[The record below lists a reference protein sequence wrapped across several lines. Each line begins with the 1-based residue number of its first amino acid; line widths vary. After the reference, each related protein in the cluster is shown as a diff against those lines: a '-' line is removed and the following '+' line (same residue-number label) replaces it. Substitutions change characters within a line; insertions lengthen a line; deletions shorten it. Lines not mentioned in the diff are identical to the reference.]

1 MTTLPSGFAR
11 AGRWLR
17 EHPLAFD
24 AALAFAVLIS
34 MICGSFAGPGT
45 GQGPTFGTRTP
56 EVFSVLLMVL
66 SASAL
71 VLRRRRPV
79 AVLAATGV
87 LSATEYVFMDPP
99 APVVMSTVVALYTVA
114 SRTDRPTTWRV
125 GLLTMGV
132 LTVAAMLFGST
143 PWYSQENLGVFAWTG
158 MASAAGD
165 AVRSRRAFVDA
176 IRERAERAERTR
188 EEEARRRVAEE
199 RLRIARDLHDVVA
212 HHIALVN
219 VQAGVAAH
227 VMDKR
232 PDQAKEALAH
242 VREASR
248 SALNELRVTVG
259 LLRQSGDPE
268 APTEP
273 APGLAVLDGLVDTFR
288 NAGLPVEVAGA
299 DRGPRLPAAVDLAAY
314 RVVQEA
320 LTNVRKHAGTGAR
333 AEVSVVRVGATAEIT
348 VLDNGRGSAARPP
361 GAGPGGGRSGGG
373 PARSGSDGGDHGSG
387 GRPDGGGH
395 GLLGMRERVTA
406 LGGTLTAGPRYGGG
420 FRVHA
425 ILPVD
430 ARTGEPEP
438 PGPAAATGER
448 R

>member
-1 MTTLPSGFAR
+1 MDRIRARHAVPLLDVTTLGTGFLR
-11 AGRWLR
+11 VRSWLR
-17 EHPLAFD
+17 DHPLAFD
-24 AALAFAVLIS
+24 GALAVAVLAA
-34 MICGSFAGPGT
+34 MIAGSFTDPNAPNGPS
-45 GQGPTFGTRTP
+45 FGTRTP
-56 EVFSVLLMVL
+56 EAASVVLMVL
-66 SASAL
+66 GAAVL
-71 VLRRRRPV
+71 VLRRRNPM
-79 AVLAATGV
+79 AVLAATGALAIVEFV
-87 LSATEYVFMDPP
+87 LVDPP
-99 APVVMSTVVALYTVA
+99 APVVMSAVIALYTVA
-114 SRTDRPTTWRV
+114 ATTDRPTTWRV
-125 GLLTMGV
+125 GLLTMSV
-132 LTVAAMLFGST
+132 LAASAMLFGAS

-158 MASAAGD
+158 MAGAAGD

-248 SALNELRVTVG
+248 SALGELRATVG

-273 APGLAVLDGLVDTFR
+273 APGLAVLGELVDKVR
-288 NAGLPVEVAGA
+288 RAGLPVEVACA
-299 DRGPRLPAAVDLAAY
+299 DRLTPLPAAVDLAAY
-314 RVVQEA
+314 RVIQEA
-320 LTNVRKHAGTGAR
+320 LTNVQKHAGPGAK
-333 AEVSVVRVGATAEIT
+333 AEVSVVRVGGTAEVT
-348 VLDNGRGSAARPP
+348 VLDNGTGRAEDAGTAA
-361 GAGPGGGRSGGG
+361 
-373 PARSGSDGGDHGSG
+373 
-387 GRPDGGGH
+387 DGGGH

-425 ILPVD
+425 ILPVK
-430 ARTGEPEP
+430 ARAGEPESPGAAGRTGERP
-438 PGPAAATGER
+438 
-448 R
+448 